1 MKDWTGNGNSIFKT
15 LGASNHTDKERESQD
30 YYATDP
36 IAIDK
41 LASVFDIP
49 CDVWEPACGAGHLSK
64 RLAELGHF
72 VYSSD
77 IVYRGHRHG
86 GIDFLKSGMAPLPK
100 ADLTKEGVVKSIP
113 CILTNPPYKYATEFV
128 EHAMEILP
136 KGSPAIMLL
145 KTTALEGK
153 GRWERLYSKGY
164 LKAVY
169 QFSER
174 LLCAKNGDFE
184 GMKAGGGSAV
194 SYAWFIF
201 ANDGKNDPPQIYWI

>member
-1 MKDWTGNGNSIFKT
+1 MNKDWNGNKNSVFKT
-15 LGASNHTDKERESQD
+15 LGASNHTDKERESLD

-41 LASVFDIP
+41 LAAVYDIP
-49 CDVWEPACGAGHLSK
+49 HYVWEPACGGGHLAK
-64 RLAELGHF
+64 RLLDLGYW
-72 VYSSD
+72 VKSTD
-77 IVYRGHRHG
+77 IVDRGFG
-86 GIDFLKSGMAPLPK
+86 EVCDFLQFRMPPLVLDPS
-100 ADLTKEGVVKSIP
+100 DF

-128 EHAMEILP
+128 LQALQLLP
-136 KGSPAIMLL
+136 KGQPAIMLL

-153 GRWERLYSKGY
+153 DRWERLYSKGY

-174 LLCAKNGDFE
+174 LLCAKNGDFD

-194 SYAWFIF
+194 AYSWFIF
-201 ANDGKNDPPQIYWI
+201 ANDGKNDPPKIYWI